1 MTELLAPAGSL
12 DTVLTAI
19 DAGADAVYLGGKS
32 FNARKFAH
40 NLDDEEL
47 DRAVRTAHLFAV
59 KVYITVNI
67 LIADTELKELAAY
80 LKKLDELHVD
90 GIIVQ
95 DLAIAA
101 WVQKIVPNLPLHG
114 STQLT
119 VADLN
124 GVRFLESLGFTQVV
138 LARELSIQE
147 IRYIC
152 QHAKA
157 AIEVFIHGA
166 SCMSYSGQCLMSS
179 FIGGRSGNRGAC
191 AQPCRLPY
199 QLIEEGGIPVTEP
212 ETYVLSLKDLS
223 SVSVIQEL
231 IDAGVSSFKI
241 EGRMKGN
248 GYVRS
253 VVGAYRMVMD
263 TYIHTS
269 LQERQHILEKAEH
282 ILAESFNRMYQ
293 HDFLTD
299 TVQRNTITEKSSG
312 NTGRHVGKILK
323 CREGIAEA
331 KLTEPLN
338 VGDFIKITA
347 ADGKECFDEIS
358 AVIAD
363 KEYSNTSYTS
373 YTVKLRCKAGIS
385 GEVYRL
391 ARKEDRK
398 TETRE
403 MNRKIPLY
411 FHVDVTEEKQLRLS
425 AWDEAGHVAEEVS
438 AYVVQKAAKHPAD
451 RAWIYTQL
459 NRLGGTS
466 FYVSGVTVWD
476 QSYMIPASVLNVLRR
491 NAVAAVEQ
499 KILTD
504 YHRPAA
510 GETTILPNCTI
521 KYRKEKQNELVVR
534 CDSLEGITAALQN
547 GADRIVYGGESY
559 THTTF
564 GFSQWKQA
572 ADVVHN
578 AGASIWAASPRI
590 LRQRDET
597 YVRRELQT
605 AVSCGADGIYA
616 GALGILAMAKEE
628 LWNVPIAGDWS
639 LNTFNA
645 KAADLLRYYG
655 CSSITLSTELMLR
668 QIKKIISACPSVPIE
683 ILVEGRLEMMV
694 TEFCS
699 LAAFNGS
706 GVKRRCAAMCSH
718 KKYYLKDRT
727 GEQFPIVTDSY
738 CRNHLL
744 NNRDLDMAP
753 YYSQL
758 MQCGISRFRIEGRGR
773 SSAWIAAQTQRYR
786 HLIDDT
792 EHMVLTK
799 EDSSVTRGHFFHGII

>member
-40 NLDDEEL
+40 NLDEEEL

-67 LIADTELKELAAY
+67 LIADTELKEVAVY
-80 LKKLDELHVD
+80 LKKLDALHVD

-101 WVQKIVPNLPLHG
+101 WVQKVVPNLPLHG

-152 QHAKA
+152 HRAKA

-199 QLIEEGGIPVTEP
+199 QLVEEGGVPVTEP

-263 TYIHTS
+263 TCIHDS
-269 LQERQHILEKAEH
+269 SQERQHILEKAEH

-299 TVQRNTITEKSSG
+299 TVERNTITEKSAG
-312 NTGRHVGKILK
+312 NTGRHMGKILK
-323 CREGIAEA
+323 CQEGIAEA
-331 KLTEPLN
+331 KLTEPLHM
-338 VGDFIKITA
+338 GDFIKITA
-347 ADGKECFDEIS
+347 ADGRECFDEIS
-358 AVIAD
+358 AIIAD
-363 KEYSNTSYTS
+363 KEYPSTS
-373 YTVKLRCKAGIS
+373 YTVKLRCKEGFS
-385 GEVYRL
+385 GEIYRL

-398 TETRE
+398 TKTVE

-411 FHVDVTEEKQLRLS
+411 FHVDVTEGNQLRLT

-438 AYVVQKAAKHPAD
+438 AYVVQKAVKHPAD
-451 RAWIYTQL
+451 REWIYTQL
-459 NRLGGTS
+459 NRLGGTFFS
-466 FYVSGVTVWD
+466 VAGVTVWN
-476 QSYMIPASVLNVLRR
+476 QSYMIPASILNTLRR
-491 NAVAAVEQ
+491 EAAAVVEQ
-499 KILTD
+499 KILTE

-510 GETTILPNCTI
+510 GKTAIRPDGTT
-521 KYRKEKQNELVVR
+521 KYRKVKQKELVVR
-534 CDSLEGITAALQN
+534 CDSLEGITAALHN

-559 THTTF
+559 THTAF

-572 ADVVHN
+572 VDMVHN
-578 AGASIWAASPRI
+578 TGASIWAASPRI
-590 LRQRDET
+590 LRQRDEV
-597 YVRRELQT
+597 YVRKELQI

-628 LWNVPIAGDWS
+628 LWTVPIAGDWS

-645 KAADLLRYYG
+645 HAADLLRLYG
-655 CSSITLSTELMLR
+655 CSSLTLSTELMLR
-668 QIKKIISACPSVPIE
+668 QIKKIISVCLSLPIE

-718 KKYYLKDRT
+718 KKYYLKDRI

-786 HLIDDT
+786 CLIDDT
-792 EHMVLTK
+792 EHMLLNK